1 MPSQTNTPHDYRNDL
16 VSVLQVLFKRKV
28 LIISGVIVVTVL
40 SLILSLTLP
49 KVYRS
54 EGFFQFSDPSKESQN
69 PLFTVASQLLES
81 SRMVMLSQLKD
92 QGLLTMLKDLNI
104 ELDQPEHFH
113 VVTIQ
118 HFKKYASAYGN
129 YQDFL
134 RYVSHIKELEPVEY
148 EKLKSQIRTAGQF
161 TNLAREIYALSR
173 DDLKNV
179 GQTLLQEKNYV
190 VGVELFMEGDTPKTA
205 QRYLRVLGQFIG
217 YSILS
222 EKLNE
227 YASGS
232 LNESSMLMTR
242 YDNYI
247 IDNQAAL
254 ERLKQKRDQLQAL
267 YKKYPAAGKQ
277 DNRQVVDLGDDGQHY
292 LSLTTQIIGVES
304 RIIAVQQLL
313 EQFQLEREKTLLY
326 TAFFSQL
333 KDTLDEGKKALL
345 PPLKVFEQTMD
356 TFFTRQNLDSPV
368 IRAVKNSLAVDLKR
382 FDILA
387 HKTLQFVSPPTLP
400 GIPEWPRKSIFVAF
414 GFIISLLIFCALA
427 MALEFW
433 KRHKNV
439 IKG

>member
-1 MPSQTNTPHDYRNDL
+1 MSSQNNTPQDYRNDL
-16 VSVLQVLFKRKV
+16 VSVLQVLFKRKI
-28 LIISGVIVVTVL
+28 LIISGVIAITIL
-40 SLILSLTLP
+40 SLILSMTLP

-54 EGFFQFSDPSKESQN
+54 EGFFQFSDPSKESQH

-134 RYVSHIKELEPVEY
+134 RFVKNGKELEAAEY
-148 EKLKSQIRTAGQF
+148 DKLKGQIRTAGQF
-161 TNLAREIYALSR
+161 TGLTREIYALSR

-190 VGVELFMEGDTPKTA
+190 VGVELFMEADTPQTA
-205 QRYLRVLGQFIG
+205 QRYLNVLGKFIG

-227 YASGS
+227 FASGS
-232 LNESSMLMTR
+232 LNESRMLVAR

-254 ERLKQKRDQLQAL
+254 DQLKQKREKLQSL
-267 YKKYPAAGKQ
+267 IKKYPSASKEG
-277 DNRQVVDLGDDGQHY
+277 NRQVVDLGDDGQHY

-304 RIIAVQQLL
+304 RIIAVEQLL
-313 EQFQLEREKTLLY
+313 ERFKLEQEKTHLY
-326 TAFFSQL
+326 SAFFSQL
-333 KDTLDEGKKALL
+333 KDKLDEGKKNLL
-345 PPLKVFEQTMD
+345 PPLRIYDKAVSD
-356 TFFTRQNLDSPV
+356 YFTRKDLDTPV
-368 IRAVKNSLAVDLKR
+368 IRAVKNSLHVDFNR

-387 HKTLQFVSPPTLP
+387 NKTLQFVSPPTLP

-414 GFIISLLIFCALA
+414 GFFISLILFCALA